1 MDHPECDCNNHIE
14 EALAHVCSSNNDS
27 NNGTMG
33 KYEAGRQRHA
43 GGSCSCWQLHFPILV
58 ERMRVGEW
66 VEKGCLSISQYDQCM
81 WGNWEST

>member
-33 KYEAGRQRHA
+33 KYEAGRPVVA
-43 GGSCSCWQLHFPILV
+43 TAVGNYTFPFWWR
-58 ERMRVGEW
+58 E
-66 VEKGCLSISQYDQCM
+66 
-81 WGNWEST
+81 